1 MRKLLILATILVIIS
16 STAAMAMAMVE
27 KTTGPTLTVSGLV
40 KQPLRLS
47 MADLGRLS
55 SARVK
60 CNDIKSDGSF
70 HGCFWL
76 QGVPLRDIL
85 DLAQI
90 GKEGHG
96 FNKSV
101 DLAVVVKNAQGR
113 QVTVSW
119 GEIFHRNPGEAI
131 LALSSTPV
139 RPKKSCKACHEPD
152 VYQDLLK
159 QLDRKLG
166 MPKLVMTGDF
176 ASDRSLEDV
185 VSLRVVEPVKVPQGP
200 RPKTLYSPT
209 LTVVGPDGKEHKLD
223 KLPALHRRAILANQV
238 GAGKGFHGRPHF
250 SGVSLAD
257 LLNHFKISGDDQS
270 AVVISAP
277 DGYTSLISWAELFRG
292 PLGGR
297 IIVADQMDGKPMKAN
312 GRFTLILPDDLW
324 ADRWVKAA
332 GKIQVVRLADKPQLT
347 VIGMGCGD
355 SSLLTLEALDALS
368 QADVLVAPKDI
379 QKRFAP
385 FLMNKPVIFDPM
397 AAAHKKPI
405 EKQMEAHKNAA
416 GRHMYEDQISRAGE
430 IIKAQLAQGKNV
442 AVLDWGDPMV
452 YGSWRWIKDVLPPM
466 GHIRFVSG
474 LSAFNAGSAAVGRD
488 IACNGA
494 IAITDPF
501 TLLKRP
507 EMLAPLAAKG
517 ATVVVFM
524 AMPKFAQVIQA
535 VQAAYPPDTPTAVVY
550 RAGMQTQQVV
560 KSRLDQVVEKNKDRE
575 RWLGVVY
582 VGPCLR

>member
-1 MRKLLILATILVIIS
+1 MRKLLILAMILVMIS
-16 STAAMAMAMVE
+16 SAAAMAVAVH
-27 KTTGPTLTVSGLV
+27 KQIGPMLTVSGLV

-47 MADLGRLS
+47 MEDLKRLS
-55 SARVK
+55 WARVK
-60 CNDIKSDGSF
+60 HNDIKDDGSF

-85 DLAQI
+85 ELAQI

-96 FNKSV
+96 FNKMV

-119 GEIFHRNPGEAI
+119 GEIFHRNPGEAV

-139 RPKKSCKACHEPD
+139 RPKKDCKACHEPD
-152 VYQDLLK
+152 VYQDLIK
-159 QLDRKLG
+159 QLERKLG
-166 MPKLVMTGDF
+166 LPKLVMTSDF

-200 RPKTLYSPT
+200 RPKTLYAPT

-223 KLPALHRRAILANQV
+223 KLPALHRRTILANQV
-238 GAGKGFHGRPHF
+238 GEGKGFHGRPHF
-250 SGVSLAD
+250 SGVALAD
-257 LLNHFKISGDDQS
+257 LLKHFKISGDDQS
-270 AVVISAP
+270 AVAVSAP
-277 DGYTSLISWAELFRG
+277 DGYTSLVSWAELYRG

-297 IIVADQMDGKPMKAN
+297 IIVADQMDGKPLKEN
-312 GRFTLILPDDLW
+312 GRFALILPDDLW

-332 GKIQVVRLADKPQLT
+332 GKIEAVRIADQPRLT

-355 SSLLTLEALDALS
+355 SNLLTLEALDALA
-368 QADVLVAPKDI
+368 QADVLVAPKDL
-379 QKRFAP
+379 QKRFAA
-385 FLMNKPVIFDPM
+385 FLGNKPVLFDPM
-397 AAAHKKPI
+397 AAAHDKPI
-405 EKQMEAHKNAA
+405 KKQMEAHKDAKA
-416 GRHMYEDQISRAGE
+416 RHMDQKQSADSAE
-430 IIKAQLAQGKNV
+430 IIKAQLAKGKSV

-452 YGSWRWIKDVLPPM
+452 YGSWRWLKDVFPKEQ
-466 GHIRFVSG
+466 IRFVSG

-501 TLLKRP
+501 TLFKRP
-507 EMLAPLAAKG
+507 GMLKPLAAQG

-524 AMPKFAQVIQA
+524 AMPKFTQVIQA

-560 KSRLDQVVEKNKDRE
+560 KSRLDQLLKTNPKDRE

-582 VGPCLR
+582 VGPCLK